1 MCCQHNVIKLQLK
14 CTPPQLKLIS
24 QSMGKVNFSKII
36 FDMKILKFY
45 SSDMPWLTLTQ
56 MQKFLGC

>member
-24 QSMGKVNFSKII
+24 QSMGKANFSKII
-36 FDMKILKFY
+36 FDVKILKFY
-45 SSDMPWLTLTQ
+45 SSDMPRLTLT
-56 MQKFLGC
+56 